1 MNDQKRM
8 HLRQFFYAFLTTL
21 IVFTLISLFI
31 SSVFNQMS
39 WVQIIERM
47 QGNKRFF
54 LYLIVFSFFASLAMM
69 FYLFYLEKKQLRKI
83 EKALR
88 LLTQGQYSSD
98 VFLKMFDQ
106 KDKPQIPQISENID
120 ALLLHLHERLV
131 LMAEEVITTNEQI
144 EQLYG
149 QTKEEILE
157 AERHRIA
164 RELHDS
170 VSQQLFAASMM
181 LSAVNEQDVDLP
193 ETYQKQLAMIETII
207 KESQSE
213 MRALLLHLRPIKL
226 EGKTLKEGIEQ
237 LLTELNTKVPLSITH
252 EIEAIELSSVIENH
266 LFRIVQ
272 ELLSN
277 VLRHAKASELYVYL
291 NYQSGIIQLRI
302 VDDGIGFDPKQKKTG
317 SYGLLNIRERIEKL
331 GGSVYIVSLP
341 NQGTSVELTLPHIRG
356 G

>member
-1 MNDQKRM
+1 MNDQKRT
-8 HLRQFFYAFLTTL
+8 HLRQFFYTFLTTL

-47 QGNKRFF
+47 QENKRFF

-69 FYLFYLEKKQLRKI
+69 FYLFYLEKKQLRKV

-98 VFLKMFDQ
+98 LFLKMFAQ
-106 KDKPQIPQISENID
+106 KDKPQISENID

-131 LMAEEVITTNEQI
+131 LMAEEVVTTNEQI
-144 EQLYG
+144 GKWHG

-181 LSAVNEQDVDLP
+181 LSAVNEQDIDLP
-193 ETYQKQLAMIETII
+193 EIYQKQLAMIETII

-237 LLTELNTKVPLSITH
+237 LLTELNTKVPLAITYD
-252 EIEAIELSSVIENH
+252 IESIELSSVIENH

-291 NYQSGIIQLRI
+291 NYQSGMIQLRI
-302 VDDGIGFDPKQKKTG
+302 VDDGIGFDPNQKKTG

-356 G
+356 D